1 MRYMIAAILAI
12 AIAFLQPPMANPQ
25 AERHAEDHNSIDTR
39 HATFDIS
46 SLNGVPVSGRTNA
59 RPGLDYEA
67 AVSVTV
73 EHKLVTMHRVIV
85 DRSRGFYFGYD
96 LVVERVTN
104 QPLVHLH
111 FAPLS
116 SLETFKGIQFDSLS
130 PGASP
135 APLQDKTVDF
145 NAHVAIPLENAQDGT
160 ALITDE
166 LRFGGDVP
174 ASLFHA
180 RKQVDF
186 FAWVQRQVG
195 VDSSWSRWACRCWC
209 WDSRSPP
216 STRST

>member
-1 MRYMIAAILAI
+1 MPRIVAAILVVALGSYLPTV
-12 AIAFLQPPMANPQ
+12 ATSQ
-25 AERHAEDHNSIDTR
+25 AERRSDDHGAMDTR

-46 SLNGVPVSGRTNA
+46 SLNGVPVSGKTNA

-73 EHKLVTMHRVIV
+73 EHKLVTLHRVIV
-85 DRSRGFYFGYD
+85 DRTRGLYFGYD

-116 SLETFKGIQFDSLS
+116 SLQTFKGIQFDSLS
-130 PGASP
+130 PGVSP
-135 APLQDKTVDF
+135 APLQDKTVDL
-145 NAHVAIPLENAQDGT
+145 NAHVALPLENAQDGT

-174 ASLFHA
+174 AS
-180 RKQVDF
+180 
-186 FAWVQRQVG
+186 
-195 VDSSWSRWACRCWC
+195 
-209 WDSRSPP
+209 
-216 STRST
+216 